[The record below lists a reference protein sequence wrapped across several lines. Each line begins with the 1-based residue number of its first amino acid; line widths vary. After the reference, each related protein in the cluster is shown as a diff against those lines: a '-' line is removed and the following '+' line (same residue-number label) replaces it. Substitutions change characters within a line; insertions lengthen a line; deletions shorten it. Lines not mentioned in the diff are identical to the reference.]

1 MNIRQLLNYH
11 FMSFWYCFDVMI
23 QPRCIREGANNW
35 KFSGLLLS
43 WLHLHFEPKKY
54 HLKLLF
60 KSGSK
65 PQIDLQN
72 SSHGWF
78 PSLVA
83 MADSLA
89 TKGQITSS
97 PGTLNLHEMEP
108 KPLHNT
114 PLTMPAAPKARLP
127 VYPDRGDRFYH
138 QIRQLGII

>member
-1 MNIRQLLNYH
+1 M
-11 FMSFWYCFDVMI
+11 
-23 QPRCIREGANNW
+23 
-35 KFSGLLLS
+35 
-43 WLHLHFEPKKY
+43 
-54 HLKLLF
+54 
-60 KSGSK
+60 
-65 PQIDLQN
+65 
-72 SSHGWF
+72 
-78 PSLVA
+78 VA

-89 TKGQITSS
+89 MVVMADSLAMVALGDSLAKVAMADSLAMVAMADSLAMVAMAVSLATKGQTTSS

>member
-1 MNIRQLLNYH
+1 M
-11 FMSFWYCFDVMI
+11 
-23 QPRCIREGANNW
+23 
-35 KFSGLLLS
+35 
-43 WLHLHFEPKKY
+43 
-54 HLKLLF
+54 
-60 KSGSK
+60 
-65 PQIDLQN
+65 
-72 SSHGWF
+72 
-78 PSLVA
+78 VA

-89 TKGQITSS
+89 MVVMADSLAMVALGDSLAKVAMADSLAMVAMTATKGQTTSS